1 MNKLKPVV
9 VIYDEYYDAFD
20 ILKESEYLQKKVPTL
35 QRNVT
40 QNLMVYKNR
49 ICL

>member
-1 MNKLKPVV
+1 MNQTKPVV
-9 VIYDEYYDAFD
+9 VTYDEYYDVFH
-20 ILKESEYLQKKVPTL
+20 ILRQSKYHQTKLPTL

-40 QNLMVYKNR
+40 QNLMEYKNR